1 MRSLRSRSI
10 SLAFQRSLKRAFD
23 VLIAAAVIFILSPT
37 LLLISLAIKIDSRGP
52 MFRRYVRHGYDGE
65 SLLMMKFRSEQVTQ
79 NGRYS
84 SRLTRVGRILRRTG
98 IEDLPQLVNVL
109 RGEMSI
115 VGPQPFI
122 TNPEI
127 GEISEHARRHK
138 LKPGILGWAQVHG
151 YWDEKNTGTRR
162 TEFDGYYLEHWSFL
176 LDTKIIV
183 MALFSNIK
191 HPII

>member
-1 MRSLRSRSI
+1 ML
-10 SLAFQRSLKRAFD
+10 
-23 VLIAAAVIFILSPT
+23 
-37 LLLISLAIKIDSRGP
+37 
-52 MFRRYVRHGYDGE
+52 
-65 SLLMMKFRSEQVTQ
+65 KFRSEQVTQ

-84 SRLTRVGRILRRTG
+84 SGLTRVGRILRRTG

-151 YWDEKNTGTRR
+151 YWDEKNTGKRR
-162 TEFDGYYLEHWSFL
+162 TKFDGYYLEHWSFL